1 MVQAVNSALRS
12 LPVWPLYPLGLGPAA
27 WLWYLGFTGGLG
39 AEPINALERELG
51 MIGLQLVIASLAV
64 TPLRQLTGLNL
75 LRFRRALGLLSFFY
89 IMQHLLVWLVLDLG
103 ELSLIASDLAKR
115 PYVIVGML
123 GFAAMV
129 PLAVTSTDRAV
140 RRLGAMRWRR
150 LHRLAYI
157 VPVLGVLH
165 FAILVKGFPL
175 EPLAY
180 GLALAVILGLRALP
194 GRRAK
199 A

>member
-129 PLAVTSTDRAV
+129 PLAVTSTDRAI